1 MKNSGEARVRRP
13 AIQARA
19 RRPVR
24 REEYQPQLS
33 ALMFLYQPRA

>member
-1 MKNSGEARVRRP
+1 MSWDEARVRRVGV
-13 AIQARA
+13 QARRA
-19 RRPVR
+19 RPVR